1 MDMMKAPNDPREF
14 LNQYS
19 FKDEEHF
26 YTNGSSLIPVFR
38 VEQMIECY
46 FEEAFEKQI
55 PKKPEPKKD
64 ASGEY
69 YVCPICGVY
78 QEYLT
83 DGKPPYCVNCGQ
95 ALDWRE
101 VEE

>member
-1 MDMMKAPNDPREF
+1 MKYDDAKSTF
-14 LNQYS
+14 LLEHCAERCDGYQ
-19 FKDEEHF
+19 KDDACETCEINF
-26 YTNGSSLIPVFR
+26 AIKA
-38 VEQMIECY
+38 ID
-46 FEEAFEKQI
+46 KQI
-55 PKKPEPKKD
+55 PKKPKPKKD

-95 ALDWRE
+95 ALDWQE

>member
-1 MDMMKAPNDPREF
+1 MKSEDARAIF
-14 LNQYS
+14 LLEYCAEECAGYQ
-19 FKDEEHF
+19 KDDACENCEI
-26 YTNGSSLIPVFR
+26 NAA
-38 VEQMIECY
+38 M
-46 FEEAFEKQI
+46 EALDKQI
-55 PKKPEPKKD
+55 PKKPEFE
-64 ASGEY
+64 GEY

-95 ALDWRE
+95 ALDWQE

>member
-1 MDMMKAPNDPREF
+1 MNLKEAIKTLEIARAEVEWNYPMDYAVAI
-14 LNQYS
+14 
-19 FKDEEHF
+19 DEA
-26 YTNGSSLIPVFR
+26 
-38 VEQMIECY
+38 IE
-46 FEEAFEKQI
+46 AVDKQI
-55 PKKPEPKKD
+55 PKKAELE
-64 ASGEY
+64 GEY

-95 ALDWRE
+95 ALGWQE

>member
-1 MDMMKAPNDPREF
+1 MTPQEVIKTLEVAKAEVEWNYPMDYAVAIDEAIKAID
-14 LNQYS
+14 
-19 FKDEEHF
+19 
-26 YTNGSSLIPVFR
+26 
-38 VEQMIECY
+38 
-46 FEEAFEKQI
+46 KQI

-95 ALDWRE
+95 ALDWQE

>member
-1 MDMMKAPNDPREF
+1 MKYEDAKATLLLEYCAERC
-14 LNQYS
+14 
-19 FKDEEHF
+19 
-26 YTNGSSLIPVFR
+26 GSQQKR
-38 VEQMIECY
+38 HCENCEIE
-46 FEEAFEKQI
+46 AAIKAVEKQM
-55 PKKPEPKKD
+55 PKKPKLK
-64 ASGEY
+64 GEY

-95 ALDWRE
+95 ALGWQE

>member
-1 MDMMKAPNDPREF
+1 MTPQEVIKTLEVAKTEVEWNYPMDYAVAI
-14 LNQYS
+14 
-19 FKDEEHF
+19 DEA
-26 YTNGSSLIPVFR
+26 
-38 VEQMIECY
+38 IE
-46 FEEAFEKQI
+46 AVEKQI

-78 QEYLT
+78 QET
-83 DGKPPYCVNCGQ
+83 SEGNPPYCINCGQ
-95 ALDWRE
+95 ALDWQE